1 MNISKNKNL
10 LISANSINNKNIKK
24 GTKILAKNGDITFSE
39 HNTIMWEAVVNE
51 VLENDNLEV
60 IFSINSI
67 EANENK
73 MDMGRPRINTKKI
86 VNKENVIVLEPGI
99 NCK

>member
-1 MNISKNKNL
+1 MHLKC
-10 LISANSINNKNIKK
+10 
-24 GTKILAKNGDITFSE
+24 ILWIR
-39 HNTIMWEAVVNE
+39 
-51 VLENDNLEV
+51 V